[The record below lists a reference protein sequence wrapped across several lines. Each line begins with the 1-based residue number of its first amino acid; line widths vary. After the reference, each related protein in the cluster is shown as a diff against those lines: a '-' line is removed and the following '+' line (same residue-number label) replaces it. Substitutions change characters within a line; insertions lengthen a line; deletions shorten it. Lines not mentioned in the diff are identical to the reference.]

1 MQLQAHLDQLAVD
14 AALLRR
20 AAEWVG
26 LEATVP
32 SCPNWQVRRLV
43 QHVAKVHQWAS
54 WIVTG
59 NQQSEFNFVIPGDD
73 ELLDVF
79 SAGVSRLIFDVRSA
93 SPNLDVPTF
102 LPAESPRDF
111 WARRQSHET
120 AIHRVDAELAADY
133 GVSEFDAQFASD
145 GLAELFLE
153 FGPARFDTAA
163 VRGPF
168 AVTFTPI
175 DVNAAWTVRVSP
187 DGVQATA
194 EARDDSELTV
204 FGTASDLYR
213 WAWNR
218 AGDNDVSLRGDVAL
232 SDIWRSFC
240 VVGAR

>member
-20 AAEWVG
+20 AAEWAG

-43 QHVAKVHQWAS
+43 QHVAKVHRWAS
-54 WIVTG
+54 WIVAG
-59 NQQSEFNFVIPGDD
+59 KDQDEFSFVVPGDD
-73 ELLDVF
+73 ELFEAF
-79 SAGVSRLIFDVRSA
+79 SAGAAHLIFELRSA
-93 SPNLDVPTF
+93 SPHLNVPTF
-102 LPAESPRDF
+102 LPADSPRDF

-133 GVSEFDAQFASD
+133 GVSEFEAQFAAD
-145 GLAELFLE
+145 GLAELFLG
-153 FGPARFDTAA
+153 FGPARFDTTA
-163 VRGPF
+163 VRAPF

-175 DVNAAWTVRVSP
+175 DVNPAWTVRVAP
-187 DGVQATA
+187 DGVQATT

-218 AGDNDVSLRGDVAL
+218 AGDDDVSLRGDVAL
-232 SDIWRSFC
+232 SDVWRSFC